1 MQGPPP
7 GDTRPELSIVLPTFN
22 GQAYLEAQLEAIS
35 YQDCTTEWEVVVA
48 DNESTDSTV
57 AIASTFHE
65 ALPELRV
72 IRASPRGKSYA
83 LNAGV
88 AVARGKFI
96 VCLDQDDVVTPGYL
110 EAMRTSLNTVDVAG
124 GRLEHQSLNPPWAVV
139 TEGQVV
145 ALQRHP
151 VNDVGAPHLLYSSGS
166 ALAFRR
172 VVHETVGGFASDVG
186 AGDDADFCWRAQEA
200 GFSMSFVP
208 DAVVYCRHRSSLRAT
223 LRQGISYGRGSA
235 LVLRKHGVGA
245 VPWAEMRWRMRA
257 VVSHALHARDRRRR
271 YRLVYLLGFVVGRYR
286 GAVLPRSWPA
296 GERRTDGAGVVE

>member
-1 MQGPPP
+1 MQGPQPH
-7 GDTRPELSIVLPTFN
+7 DTRPELSVVLPTRN
-22 GQAYLEAQLEAIS
+22 GQAYLEAQLEAIAH
-35 YQDCTTEWEVVVA
+35 QDCSTDWEVVVA

-65 ALPELRV
+65 SLPELRV

-83 LNAGV
+83 LNAGI

-96 VCLDQDDVVTPGYL
+96 VCLDQDDVVAPGYL
-110 EAMRTSLNTVDVAG
+110 EAMRTSLGTADVAG
-124 GRLEHQSLNPPWAVV
+124 GRLEHRSLNPPWAVV
-139 TEGQVV
+139 TEGQVA
-145 ALQRHP
+145 ALM
-151 VNDVGAPHLLYSSGS
+151 GAADLLFSSGS

-172 VVHETVGGFASDVG
+172 VVYETVGGFASDVG

-200 GFSMSFVP
+200 GFSIGFVP
-208 DAVVYCRHRSSLRAT
+208 DAVVRCRHRSSLRAT

-235 LVLRKHGVGA
+235 LVRRKHGVDA

-257 VVSHALHARDRRRR
+257 VISHALHARDRRRR

-286 GAVLPRSWPA
+286 GAVLPRSRPT
-296 GERRTDGAGVVE
+296 GERKTDGTGLIE